1 MPIESVIFDLD
12 GTLAVF
18 NLDYK
23 ALRGEVRSYLM
34 RITVPGS
41 VLEVNESIFDMMQKT
56 EIYLKNNG
64 KNAKTLKEART
75 QILAIAEKYEMEA
88 ATTTN
93 LQSGAV
99 ETLKELKKM
108 KLKVGL
114 CTTSGEAATNYILKR
129 FKIAD
134 YFQVVVPRD
143 RVKRV
148 KPNPEQFE
156 LALRKLDARANT
168 TLIVGDSKVDVES
181 AKEIKALVV
190 GLPTGLSTIEEL
202 TSHGANYIITSLNDL
217 PTLIK
222 KVNKD

>member
-34 RITVPGS
+34 RIAIPGS

-64 KNAKTLKEART
+64 KTTKTLKETRT
-75 QILAIAEKYEMEA
+75 QILAIAEKYEMDA
-88 ATTTN
+88 ATSTN

-129 FKIAD
+129 FKITD

-156 LALRKLDARANT
+156 LALKKLDARSDT
-168 TLIVGDSKVDVES
+168 TLIVGDSMVDMES
-181 AKEIKALVV
+181 AKEIKALAV
-190 GLPTGLSTIEEL
+190 GLPTGLSTTEEL